1 MTEETPSVK
10 IKGVGNSLWVTVS
23 PDVSFDMATSELA
36 RLFEPLKHLAGS
48 TRVVLDT
55 GDCQDND
62 DRHHQI
68 STYLKDAFNLQEIT
82 TPQEKQSSE
91 EKRVRMN
98 NPRNTLSQSY
108 SDTLVLAGRVRSG
121 QTVQAKKHLVIIGD
135 VNPGCELIAGGD
147 ILVLEVCPE
156 WRPQASPLAI
166 PKPSFWPSIFR
177 PIQVKIG
184 DVVVAGYRLQGEGK
198 PEFAHVEERRHRRG
212 RLFVGQ
218 SVQAYSVACH
228 SIK

>member
-23 PDVSFDMATSELA
+23 PEVSFDLATSELA

-55 GDCQDND
+55 GACQDND

-108 SDTLVLAGRVRSG
+108 SDTLVIAGRVRSG
-121 QTVQAKKHLVIIGD
+121 QNVRAKKHLIIMGD

-147 ILVLEVCPE
+147 ILVLGSLCGTAAAGQPDNKDAVIM
-156 WRPQASPLAI
+156 ALD
-166 PKPSFWPSIFR
+166 FR
-177 PIQVKIG
+177 PLQVKIG
-184 DVVVAGYRLQGEGK
+184 EVVAAGRPSSGQAT
-198 PEFAHVEERRHRRG
+198 PEIAHLENGAIVVDDYLAANPFKRIQWPVIR
-212 RLFVGQ
+212 
-218 SVQAYSVACH
+218 
-228 SIK
+228 